1 MKKCIALIEKGQDGT
16 FAIFTPDTKSTVFGD
31 GNTVAEAKADFENT
45 VKEFIEVFEEEGRH
59 DPDDLKNTVFE
70 YKYDLPS
77 FLNCYNYLN
86 MTKLAD
92 RAGIN
97 PSLMRQYKRGQYV
110 SEKQASKIQEAV
122 HKMGREL
129 LAMRLV

>member
-1 MKKCIALIEKGQDGT
+1 MKTTALIEKGKDGSFT
-16 FAIFTPDTKSTVFGD
+16 IFTPDIKSTIIGE
-31 GNTVAEAKADFENT
+31 GNTVLEAKADFENT
-45 VKEFIEVFEEEGRH
+45 VKEVLETYEETGE
-59 DPDDLKNTVFE
+59 PIPEELQNITFE
-70 YKYDLPS
+70 YKYDMPS

-122 HKMGREL
+122 HKIGREL
-129 LAMRLV
+129 LAIRLV

>member
-1 MKKCIALIEKGQDGT
+1 MRTTALIEKGKDGQYT
-16 FAIFTPDTKSTVFGD
+16 IYTPDMQSTIIGTGD
-31 GNTVAEAKADFENT
+31 TVPEAKADFENT
-45 VKEFIEVFEEEGRH
+45 MKEVLETYEETGEPI
-59 DPDDLKNTVFE
+59 PDELKNITFE

-77 FLNCYNYLN
+77 FLHCYNYLN

-122 HKMGREL
+122 HKIGREL

>member
-1 MKKCIALIEKGQDGT
+1 MKATALIEKGKDGSFT
-16 FAIFTPDTKSTVFGD
+16 IFTPDLKSTIIGEGD
-31 GNTVAEAKADFENT
+31 TVLEAKADFENT
-45 VKEFIEVFEEEGRH
+45 VKEVLETYEETGE
-59 DPDDLKNTVFE
+59 PIPEELQNITFE
-70 YKYDLPS
+70 YKYDMPS

-122 HKMGREL
+122 HKIGREL
-129 LAMRLV
+129 LAIRLV

>member
-1 MKKCIALIEKGQDGT
+1 MKTTALIEKGKDGSFT
-16 FAIFTPDTKSTVFGD
+16 IFTPDIKSTIIGE
-31 GNTVAEAKADFENT
+31 GETVLEAKADFENT
-45 VKEFIEVFEEEGRH
+45 VKEVMETYEETGEPLPEELQ
-59 DPDDLKNTVFE
+59 DITFE
-70 YKYDLPS
+70 YKYDMPS

-122 HKMGREL
+122 HKIGREL
-129 LAMRLV
+129 LAIRLV

>member
-1 MKKCIALIEKGQDGT
+1 MKTTALIEKGKDGSFT
-16 FAIFTPDTKSTVFGD
+16 IFTPDIKSTRIGE
-31 GNTVAEAKADFENT
+31 GNTVLEAKADFENT
-45 VKEFIEVFEEEGRH
+45 VKEVLETYEETGE
-59 DPDDLKNTVFE
+59 PIPEELQNITFE
-70 YKYDLPS
+70 YKYDMPS

-122 HKMGREL
+122 HKIGREL
-129 LAMRLV
+129 LAIRLV

>member
-1 MKKCIALIEKGQDGT
+1 MKATALIEKGKDGSFT
-16 FAIFTPDTKSTVFGD
+16 IFTPDLKSTIIGEGD
-31 GNTVAEAKADFENT
+31 TVLEAKADFENT
-45 VKEFIEVFEEEGRH
+45 VKEVLETYEETGE
-59 DPDDLKNTVFE
+59 PIPEELQNITFE
-70 YKYDLPS
+70 YKYDMPS

-86 MTKLAD
+86 MNKLAD

-122 HKMGREL
+122 HKIGREL
-129 LAMRLV
+129 LAIRLV

>member
-1 MKKCIALIEKGQDGT
+1 MKTTALIEKGKDGSFT
-16 FAIFTPDTKSTVFGD
+16 IFTPDIKSTIIGEGDTVF
-31 GNTVAEAKADFENT
+31 EAKADFENT
-45 VKEFIEVFEEEGRH
+45 VKEVLETYEDTGEPIPEE
-59 DPDDLKNTVFE
+59 LKNITFE

-92 RAGIN
+92 RAGVN

-110 SEKQASKIQEAV
+110 SEKQASKIQEAI
-122 HKMGREL
+122 HKIGREL
-129 LAMRLV
+129 LAVRLV

>member
-1 MKKCIALIEKGQDGT
+1 MKTTALIEKGKDGSFT
-16 FAIFTPDTKSTVFGD
+16 IFTPDIKSTIIGE
-31 GNTVAEAKADFENT
+31 GETVLEAKADFENT
-45 VKEFIEVFEEEGRH
+45 VKEVLETYKETGEPL
-59 DPDDLKNTVFE
+59 PDELQDITFE
-70 YKYDLPS
+70 YKYDMPS

-122 HKMGREL
+122 HKIGREL
-129 LAMRLV
+129 LAIRLV

>member
-1 MKKCIALIEKGQDGT
+1 MKATALIEKGKDGSFT
-16 FAIFTPDTKSTVFGD
+16 IFTPDLKSTIIGEGD
-31 GNTVAEAKADFENT
+31 TVLEAKADFENT
-45 VKEFIEVFEEEGRH
+45 MKEVLETYEETGE
-59 DPDDLKNTVFE
+59 PIPEELQNITFE
-70 YKYDLPS
+70 YKYDMPS

-92 RAGIN
+92 KAGIN

-122 HKMGREL
+122 HKIGREL
-129 LAMRLV
+129 LAIRLV

>member
-1 MKKCIALIEKGQDGT
+1 MKTTALIEKGKDGSFT
-16 FAIFTPDTKSTVFGD
+16 IFTPDIKSTIIGE
-31 GNTVAEAKADFENT
+31 GETVLEAKADFENT
-45 VKEFIEVFEEEGRH
+45 VKEVLETYKETGEPLPEELQ
-59 DPDDLKNTVFE
+59 DITFE
-70 YKYDLPS
+70 YKYDMPS

-122 HKMGREL
+122 HKIGREL
-129 LAMRLV
+129 LAIRLV

>member
-1 MKKCIALIEKGQDGT
+1 MKTTALIEKGKDGSFT
-16 FAIFTPDTKSTVFGD
+16 IFTPDIKSTIIGE
-31 GNTVAEAKADFENT
+31 GNTVLEAKADFENT
-45 VKEFIEVFEEEGRH
+45 VKEVLETYEETGE
-59 DPDDLKNTVFE
+59 PIPEELQNITFE
-70 YKYDLPS
+70 YKYDMPS

-110 SEKQASKIQEAV
+110 SEKQASKIQAAI
-122 HKMGREL
+122 HKIGREL
-129 LAMRLV
+129 LAIRLV

>member
-1 MKKCIALIEKGQDGT
+1 MKTTALIEKGKDGSFT
-16 FAIFTPDTKSTVFGD
+16 IFTPDIKSTIIGE
-31 GNTVAEAKADFENT
+31 GNTVLEAKADFENT
-45 VKEFIEVFEEEGRH
+45 VKEVLETYEETGE
-59 DPDDLKNTVFE
+59 PIPEELQNITFE
-70 YKYDLPS
+70 YKYDMPS

-122 HKMGREL
+122 HKIGWEL
-129 LAMRLV
+129 LAIRLV

>member
-1 MKKCIALIEKGQDGT
+1 MKTTALIEKGKDGSFT
-16 FAIFTPDTKSTVFGD
+16 IFTPDIKSTIIGE
-31 GNTVAEAKADFENT
+31 GNTVLEAKADFENT
-45 VKEFIEVFEEEGRH
+45 VKEVLETYKETGEPLPEELQ
-59 DPDDLKNTVFE
+59 DITFE
-70 YKYDLPS
+70 YKYDMPS

-110 SEKQASKIQEAV
+110 SEKQALKIQEAV
-122 HKMGREL
+122 HKIGREL
-129 LAMRLV
+129 LAIRLV

>member
-1 MKKCIALIEKGQDGT
+1 MKTTALIEKGKDGS
-16 FAIFTPDTKSTVFGD
+16 FIIFTPDIKSTIIGE
-31 GNTVAEAKADFENT
+31 GNTVLEAKADFENT
-45 VKEFIEVFEEEGRH
+45 VKEVLETYEETGE
-59 DPDDLKNTVFE
+59 PIPEELQNITFE
-70 YKYDLPS
+70 YKYDMPS

-122 HKMGREL
+122 HKIGREL
-129 LAMRLV
+129 LAIRLV

>member
-1 MKKCIALIEKGQDGT
+1 MKTTALIEKGKDGSFT
-16 FAIFTPDTKSTVFGD
+16 IFTPDIKSTIIGE
-31 GNTVAEAKADFENT
+31 GETVLEAKADFENT
-45 VKEFIEVFEEEGRH
+45 VKEVLETYKETGEPLPEELQ
-59 DPDDLKNTVFE
+59 DITFE

-122 HKMGREL
+122 HKIGREL
-129 LAMRLV
+129 LAIRLV

>member
-1 MKKCIALIEKGQDGT
+1 MKTTALIEKGKDGSFT
-16 FAIFTPDTKSTVFGD
+16 IFTPDIKSTIIGEGDTVF
-31 GNTVAEAKADFENT
+31 EAKADFENT
-45 VKEFIEVFEEEGRH
+45 VKEVLETYEDTGEPIPEE
-59 DPDDLKNTVFE
+59 LKNITFE

-92 RAGIN
+92 KAGVN

-110 SEKQASKIQEAV
+110 SEKQASKIQEAI
-122 HKMGREL
+122 HKIGREL
-129 LAMRLV
+129 LAVRLV

>member
-1 MKKCIALIEKGQDGT
+1 MKTTALIEKGKDGSFT
-16 FAIFTPDTKSTVFGD
+16 IFTPDIKSTIIGE
-31 GNTVAEAKADFENT
+31 GETVLEAKADFENT
-45 VKEFIEVFEEEGRH
+45 VKEVLETYEETGE
-59 DPDDLKNTVFE
+59 PIPEELQNITFE
-70 YKYDLPS
+70 YKYDMPS

-122 HKMGREL
+122 HKIGREL
-129 LAMRLV
+129 LAIRLV

>member
-1 MKKCIALIEKGQDGT
+1 MKTTALIEKGKDGSFT
-16 FAIFTPDTKSTVFGD
+16 IFTPDIKSTIIGEGD
-31 GNTVAEAKADFENT
+31 TVLEAKADFENT
-45 VKEFIEVFEEEGRH
+45 VKEVLETYEETGEPIPEELQ
-59 DPDDLKNTVFE
+59 DITFE
-70 YKYDLPS
+70 YKYDIPS

-122 HKMGREL
+122 HKIGREL
-129 LAMRLV
+129 LAIRLV

>member
-1 MKKCIALIEKGQDGT
+1 MKTTALIEKGKDGSFT
-16 FAIFTPDTKSTVFGD
+16 IFTPDIKSTIIGE
-31 GNTVAEAKADFENT
+31 GETVLEAKADFENT
-45 VKEFIEVFEEEGRH
+45 VKEVLETYKETGEPLPEELQ
-59 DPDDLKNTVFE
+59 DITFE
-70 YKYDLPS
+70 YKYDMPS

-122 HKMGREL
+122 HKIGQEL
-129 LAMRLV
+129 LAIRLV

>member
-1 MKKCIALIEKGQDGT
+1 MKTTALIEKGKEGSFT
-16 FAIFTPDTKSTVFGD
+16 IFTPDIKSTIIGEGDTVF
-31 GNTVAEAKADFENT
+31 EAKADFENT
-45 VKEFIEVFEEEGRH
+45 VKEVLETYEDTGEPIPEE
-59 DPDDLKNTVFE
+59 LKNITFE

-92 RAGIN
+92 RAGVN

-110 SEKQASKIQEAV
+110 SEKQASKIQEAI
-122 HKMGREL
+122 HKIGREL
-129 LAMRLV
+129 LAVRLV